1 MNLKMKDFIAIAV
14 ATVATFPVLYL
25 VMLFVTGAAR
35 IEFQRPKDDGEKK
48 QKVEMVKQSA
58 RKDSLALQNSKTFQ
72 ALQLERAE
80 LEQERQRMR
89 EQQDRINLLQS
100 EVEQERK
107 LLSEERHK
115 FENVVQKSDSLG
127 SKKIKDLAKMYA
139 AMRPSEATSILS
151 TLDDRMVAKVLK
163 AISDDRQK
171 AKILGAL
178 STDKAARISRI
189 IGAP

>member
-1 MNLKMKDFIAIAV
+1 MNLRLKDFIAIAV
-14 ATVATFPVLYL
+14 ATVASFPVLYL

-35 IEFQRPKDDGEKK
+35 IEFQRPKADTGKQEKI
-48 QKVEMVKQSA
+48 EMVKRSA
-58 RKDSLALQNSKTFQ
+58 RKDSLEAHNSKTFQ

-80 LEQERQRMR
+80 LEKERQRLR

-100 EVEQERK
+100 EVEQQQKR
-107 LLSEERHK
+107 LAEEREK
-115 FENVVQKSDSLG
+115 FETVVERSDSLG
-127 SKKIKDLAKMYA
+127 NKKIKDLAKMYA
-139 AMRPSEATSILS
+139 AMRPSEAATILG

-163 AISDDRQK
+163 AINDDRQK

-178 STDKAARISRI
+178 PTAKAARISKI

>member
-1 MNLKMKDFIAIAV
+1 MNLKMKDFFAIAV
-14 ATVATFPVLYL
+14 VTVATFPVLYL

-35 IEFQRPKDDGEKK
+35 IEFQRPKVDTEK
-48 QKVEMVKQSA
+48 QRKVEVVKRSA

-80 LEQERQRMR
+80 LEKERLRLR

-100 EVEQERK
+100 EVEQQHKK
-107 LLSEERHK
+107 LAEEREK
-115 FENVVQKSDSLG
+115 FETVVEKSDSLG

-139 AMRPSEATSILS
+139 AMRPSEAATILE

-163 AISDDRQK
+163 AINDDRQK
-171 AKILGAL
+171 AKILGSLPTA
-178 STDKAARISRI
+178 KAARISKI

>member
-35 IEFQRPKDDGEKK
+35 IEFQRPKDDGEKQ
-48 QKVEMVKQSA
+48 QKVEMVKRSA
-58 RKDSLALQNSKTFQ
+58 RKDSLALRNSKTFQ

-80 LEQERQRMR
+80 LEKERQRMR
-89 EQQDRINLLQS
+89 EQQERINLLQS
-100 EVEQERK
+100 EVEQERT

-115 FENVVQKSDSLG
+115 FESAVQKSDSLG

-139 AMRPSEATSILS
+139 AMRPSEAASILS
-151 TLDDRMVAKVLK
+151 TLNDRMVANVLK
-163 AISDDRQK
+163 AINDDRQK